1 MFSDF
6 FGDGFAVAP
15 LARDGDSF
23 APALDVHDEES
34 QYVVRV
40 ELPGIDA
47 KEVAL
52 ELDGNLLVLS
62 GTKQEE
68 KSGKEDGTR
77 WTERRFGAFRR
88 ALELP
93 APVVADGVKATA
105 DKGVLTITLPKAKPA
120 TGRRIQVES
129 R

>member
-15 LARDGDSF
+15 LARDGDSV